1 MVSDFSLQNH
11 IIQIIEVSH
20 VAFCTMACLD
30 HAQCKSYNFQETENV
45 AKLCELS
52 SSAEAASSTDLVSR
66 QGYSY
71 SDAEVIIYTRYK

>member
-52 SSAEAASSTDLVSR
+52 SSLEAGSSTDLVSR
-66 QGYSY
+66 RGYSY